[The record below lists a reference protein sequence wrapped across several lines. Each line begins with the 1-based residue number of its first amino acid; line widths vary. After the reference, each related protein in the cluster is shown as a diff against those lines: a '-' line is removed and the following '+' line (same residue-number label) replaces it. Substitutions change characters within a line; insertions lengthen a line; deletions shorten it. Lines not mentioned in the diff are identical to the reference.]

1 MFEWTQYWL
10 LLYTDGR
17 FPLNNIIIVSAILQK
32 LTDYWL
38 MGNDKK
44 GFNSIHGKRQ
54 EGDIQLRSAAGNNLS
69 ACHGLICLKG
79 SNCNI
84 NTFSRLS
91 SGMTWP
97 VVSTASVRSKKDS
110 NGAVK
115 SKLQPGHL
123 IESISKPSLNFPGYY
138 YSQKAAACG
147 NGFFLK
153 ETAVFVRYIKS
164 GVLWSVVCCK
174 FQSFEEDLVQA
185 IKYWLIAWC
194 PKWHTFKED
203 ISFLTALCNL
213 WKPGEERLT
222 FSCSSWNCRAY
233 LERPF

>member
-1 MFEWTQYWL
+1 MFEWIQYWL

-54 EGDIQLRSAAGNNLS
+54 AGDIQLRSAAGNNLS
-69 ACHGLICLKG
+69 ACHGLICLKD

-91 SGMTWP
+91 SGMAWP

-115 SKLQPGHL
+115 SKLKPGHL
-123 IESISKPSLNFPGYY
+123 IESISKPSINFPGYY

-147 NGFFLK
+147 NGHFRK
-153 ETAVFVRYIKS
+153 IYKIRCIVIS
-164 GVLWSVVCCK
+164 GALQVSK
-174 FQSFEEDLVQA
+174 FWRGLS
-185 IKYWLIAWC
+185 
-194 PKWHTFKED
+194 
-203 ISFLTALCNL
+203 
-213 WKPGEERLT
+213 PG
-222 FSCSSWNCRAY
+222 Y
-233 LERPF
+233 